1 MLDGKG
7 PPVVLIH
14 GVGLDHAMWDPVA
27 AHLST
32 GFTVLRYDIVGHG
45 LTPALTDRLTYAA
58 FTRQLADVLEAHGI
72 ERIAVVGFSL
82 GALIAQDFTLTHPQR
97 VSKLVLLN
105 SASKRNPRQQAG
117 IMSRLEGI
125 IELGVSS
132 NVEASI
138 NRWFTDEFCRAH
150 PEQID
155 RVVQRIKDN
164 DPAGFL
170 AAYRLFSESDET
182 FIHRLS
188 EIRAPTLVIT
198 GECDVGS
205 TPGMSAAIASRIE
218 GSELKIYPRV
228 KHMLPVENA
237 DKLGAELRGFLQ

>member
-1 MLDGKG
+1 
-7 PPVVLIH
+7 
-14 GVGLDHAMWDPVA
+14 
-27 AHLST
+27 
-32 GFTVLRYDIVGHG
+32 VGHG

-82 GALIAQDFTLTHPQR
+82 GALIAQDFTLAHPER
-97 VSKLVLLN
+97 VSKLVILN
-105 SASKRNPRQQAG
+105 SASKRNPQQQAG
-117 IMSRLEGI
+117 IMSRLEAV
-125 IELGVSS
+125 IEHGVSS

-150 PEQID
+150 PEQVD
-155 RVVQRIKDN
+155 RVAQRIQDN
-164 DPAGFL
+164 DPTGFL
-170 AAYRLFSESDET
+170 AAYRLFAESDET
-182 FIHRLS
+182 FTRRLS

-205 TPGMSAAIASRIE
+205 TPDMSAAIASRIE
-218 GSELKIYPRV
+218 GSELRIYPRV

-237 DKLGAELRGFLQ
+237 DKLGAELRCFLQ